1 MSIDKR
7 RAAARRRAWGRGPII
22 LRFEPLEG
30 RALLSTTAVA
40 LPDLVGQ
47 SFQTPTS
54 LSWGDSLDAKGVVLN
69 QGTAATT
76 SSFLVDLYSS
86 PTPGLGQGAVMLG
99 QVTVPAGLAPG
110 AESSFDQV
118 VKLPA
123 SAPTGQSASGPIY
136 VGMQIDPND
145 QIPESN
151 KQNNSAV
158 GPGFDLSLITIKS
171 SASSTAVKLVG
182 TALQTS
188 PSSTSWGGVLTVT
201 QHIANT
207 GNADAPATRA
217 LVVLTPSAITPGGTS
232 DATIGMI
239 TVPAIAAGSSANVS
253 QTISLP
259 STPPPGFS
267 AGSTFTLSVIQDA
280 DFIANQLYPHLP
292 TQGVG
297 ADESQLTITT
307 SSLTPASST
316 SLPALSVASVQSLS
330 KNIAWGQSFQVT
342 ASIQNTGTADAGA
355 YKVRFLLVGTDG
367 TTNNS
372 IFLADTTL
380 SGLQAGYSGSVTQ
393 TLKLPS
399 SLPAGTTLNSHS
411 LGQIA
416 VVVDPENTFPQS
428 SRKGAVGFSGNL
440 NLNII
445 STDGSTTPA
454 TTPAAAT
461 TPATSAQT
469 AKAAAAAKTSALKA
483 AQVATRANPAA
494 KKVPTMHPA
503 NGHAKPKIATH
514 TLSHNIDVIPK
525 RISKFF
531 KDNWK
536 KI

>member
-1 MSIDKR
+1 MPIDKR
-7 RAAARRRAWGRGPII
+7 RAADRRRAWGRGPVI

-47 SFQTPTS
+47 SFQTPTN
-54 LSWGDSLDAKGVVLN
+54 LAWGDSLDAKGVVLN

-86 PTPGLGQGAVMLG
+86 ATPSLGQGAVMLG

-110 AESSFDQV
+110 AQSSFDQV

-123 SAPTGQSASGPIY
+123 SSPTGQSASGPIY
-136 VGMQIDPND
+136 VGMQIDPNN
-145 QIPESN
+145 QVAESN
-151 KQNNSAV
+151 KQNNSGV

-171 SASSTAVKLVG
+171 SAASTAANLVG

-188 PSSTSWGGVLTVT
+188 PGSTSWGGVLTLT
-201 QHIANT
+201 QKIANT
-207 GNADAPATRA
+207 GNGDAPATRA
-217 LVVLTPSAITPGGTS
+217 RVVLTPSGITPGGTS

-239 TVPAIAAGSSANVS
+239 TVPAITAGSSANVS
-253 QTISLP
+253 QTINLSQ
-259 STPPPGFS
+259 TPPPGFS
-267 AGSTFTLSVIQDA
+267 AGTIFTLSVIQDA
-280 DFIANQLYPHLP
+280 DFITNQLSPHLS

-297 ADESQLTITT
+297 ADESQVTINT
-307 SSLTPASST
+307 STLTPPT
-316 SLPALSVASVQSLS
+316 SVPLPALSVAGVQSLS

-342 ASIQNTGTADAGA
+342 ATIQNTGAADAGA

-367 TTNNS
+367 TINNS

-380 SGLQAGYSGSVTQ
+380 TGLKAGYSGSVTQ

-399 SLPAGTTLNSHS
+399 QLPVGQTLNSKS

-416 VVVDPENTFPQS
+416 IVVDPENTFPQS
-428 SRKGAVGFSGNL
+428 SRAGAVGFSGNL

-445 STDGSTTPA
+445 GTDGSTTPVTIAPAA
-454 TTPAAAT
+454 TTTAAETQAAKTASTAKTAAAT
-461 TPATSAQT
+461 
-469 AKAAAAAKTSALKA
+469 KAAHHAKLS
-483 AQVATRANPAA
+483 A
-494 KKVPTMHPA
+494 KKASASKFHAKSTS
-503 NGHAKPKIATH
+503 AKPKLAKH
-514 TLSHNIDVIPK
+514 TVAHNIDQVPR

-531 KDNWK
+531 KDTWK